1 MASPKKP
8 KGLAPG
14 KTAKAEQGP
23 LRESVAPPSLVYEET
38 SMSFDGPL
46 PPPDV
51 LAAYDRALPGLAAK
65 IQAAAAEE
73 QRHRHAL
80 ESKQLDLVQQSMERD
95 DARLRLGIHCGLA
108 VTVVGLVGALA
119 CIVLGHDAAGT
130 VIATVDVVGLA
141 TVFVVQRR
149 LQTKS
154 KPSTPLKP

>member
-23 LRESVAPPSLVYEET
+23 LRESVAPPNLVYEET

-73 QRHRHAL
+73 QRHRHMT
-80 ESKQLDLVQQSMERD
+80 ETDRLDLVRDSVERD
-95 DARLRLGIHCGLA
+95 DSRLRLGMHYGLA
-108 VTVVGLVGALA
+108 VTLVTLVGAFA
-119 CIVLGHDAAGT
+119 CIAAGHDAAGT
-130 VIATVDVVGLA
+130 VIAAIDVVGLA
-141 TVFVVQRR
+141 TVFVAGRSLPPKQ
-149 LQTKS
+149 KN
-154 KPSTPLKP
+154 PPTPKA